1 MVHYYRRLK
10 WLILGL
16 ALLTGLVT
24 IPVSAGNPEVNITF
38 SAWSIMNPQGFTVT
52 YVNDHQ
58 TDLSWTIPAGTTNVM
73 IRSSAGRVP
82 TDRTNGSLIYYGS
95 DTSCS
100 DTGIRLD
107 GTTGAVYYSAWG
119 ENAGGEWSPLYSEG
133 QMPCPCA
140 WPAERGRGRD
150 WRRHRRTSP

>member
-24 IPVSAGNPEVNITF
+24 IPVSAGNPEVNITV

-82 TDRTNGSLIYYGS
+82 TDRTNEALYIMEVTQVVVIQES
-95 DTSCS
+95 DSMALQEPFITVLGVRTQVAS
-100 DTGIRLD
+100 G
-107 GTTGAVYYSAWG
+107 
-119 ENAGGEWSPLYSEG
+119 
-133 QMPCPCA
+133 
-140 WPAERGRGRD
+140 
-150 WRRHRRTSP
+150 HRYIQKDK